1 MKKLLSLLIL
11 SLLLFGA
18 CALAEGTE
26 TTITL
31 GETILINGEPI
42 SDDPS
47 APVCLSLE
55 AQTHEDVPK
64 ELRTLQNRVIVIS
77 AAGDYRF
84 SGEAADA
91 QIAVRAGENDKV
103 RVILDGVSLSCRTAP
118 AIVGESAFDS
128 RQPGEYGLTLVLA
141 DGSENTVSGSH
152 TVAPEDD
159 EAAVEFDGAISS
171 IVSLGI
177 EGGGSLTVDA
187 DNEGVEVSKGHL
199 TINGGTL
206 HIAACDDPLNVSEDG
221 VGVLTINGG
230 YVYSAVKPL
239 EGGEGD
245 GVDSNGSI
253 AINGG
258 TVINLAHPASMDSGI
273 DADLGSSINGGTVVG
288 AGNMYDPI
296 EADSSQLFM
305 MLEFAEKTDQLVV
318 VTDENDQPV
327 FAYDFP
333 HSYTYIAFSSPA
345 LKEGTYRVYLG
356 GEIAGEQ
363 TDGLYTSITSYT
375 PGTRMQHGGAG
386 TAQRGMPMTP
396 PEGMPEPPEGMEFP
410 HGDRPEPPEGA
421 EFPHGDRPEPP
432 EGMEFPRGGRGF
444 GGGRGPRGLE
454 SSSEA
459 ATADFALSKDS
470 TGFTSITA
478 AE

>member
-11 SLLLFGA
+11 SLLLFGV

-26 TTITL
+26 NSITL
-31 GETILINGEPI
+31 GETLLINGEPI
-42 SDDPS
+42 SDDSS
-47 APVCLSLE
+47 APVYLSLE
-55 AQTHEDVPK
+55 AQTHEDVPE
-64 ELRTLQNRVIVIS
+64 ELRTLQNRVIVIT

-84 SGEAADA
+84 SGEAHDA

-118 AIVGESAFDS
+118 AVVGESAFDS
-128 RQPGEYGLTLVLA
+128 RQPGEYGITLVLA
-141 DGSENTVSGSH
+141 ADSENTVSGSH
-152 TVAPEDD
+152 TVVPEGD
-159 EAAVEFDGAISS
+159 EDAVEFDGAISS

-177 EGGGSLTVDA
+177 EGDGILTVDA

-230 YVYSAVKPL
+230 YVYSSVKPL

-245 GVDSNGSI
+245 GIDSNGSI
-253 AINGG
+253 VINGG

-273 DADLGSSINGGTVVG
+273 DADLGSLINGGTIVG

-333 HSYTYIAFSSPA
+333 HSYTYIAFSSPT

-356 GEIAGEQ
+356 GKIAGEQ

-375 PGTRMQHGGAG
+375 PGTRMQHGGTRA
-386 TAQRGMPMTP
+386 AQHGMPMTLPEGMTELPEGMDFPQGERPKP
-396 PEGMPEPPEGMEFP
+396 PEGMK
-410 HGDRPEPPEGA
+410 
-421 EFPHGDRPEPP
+421 
-432 EGMEFPRGGRGF
+432 FPRGGRGF
-444 GGGRGPRGLE
+444 GGRRGPRGLE
-454 SSSEA
+454 SSSDA